1 MNLTTNHMGY
11 RIPIITNTFWEAN
24 NKLPTSLLKFNIPFC
39 LFVCFKASRR
49 ATMHQL
55 FKNPGGREEGFGL
68 ANSPTLWN
76 PFFFAAYPG
85 TIWLGGKTLI
95 TLRAKFPLPSS
106 HSFCTPPYQPEAE
119 VLWRGFEENVL
130 SWSLSV
136 PRDSLTTSLTLGQ
149 RQSSNQVYGVRLLVS
164 LFWKTPDDAPFA

>member
-24 NKLPTSLLKFNIPFC
+24 NKLPSLLFKFNIPFR

-49 ATMHQL
+49 VTVHQL
-55 FKNPGGREEGFGL
+55 LKNPGGREEGFGL
-68 ANSPTLWN
+68 ANSSTLWN

-95 TLRAKFPLPSS
+95 TLRAVPPTLLPLFLHPTLPARS
-106 HSFCTPPYQPEAE
+106 
-119 VLWRGFEENVL
+119 R
-130 SWSLSV
+130 SLMK
-136 PRDSLTTSLTLGQ
+136 R
-149 RQSSNQVYGVRLLVS
+149 
-164 LFWKTPDDAPFA
+164 F